1 MGLFGKK
8 PKKKK
13 GMGDLYK
20 RIDKKPL
27 KYVTERDLETYVESV
42 IGRTGM
48 VNIYQDEIAIYCD
61 GKEVF
66 RAKLDDSEI
75 GELMSLEGL
84 LVKGVDLHSGKLRNI
99 VAYYKYYRK
108 V

>member
-1 MGLFGKK
+1 MGLFSRKQKK
-8 PKKKK
+8 EL
-13 GMGDLYK
+13 GDLYK

-27 KYVTERDLETYVESV
+27 RYVTERDLETYVETV

-48 VNIYQDEIAIYCD
+48 LNIYQDEISIYCD
-61 GKEVF
+61 AKEVF
-66 RAKLDDSEI
+66 RAALAESEI
-75 GELMSLEGL
+75 GELMSLEG
-84 LVKGVDLHSGKLRNI
+84 VTIKGPDLHTGELRSV